1 MHFLRSTYSSSEPG
15 EQTLVVERTE
25 RVQLLHGR
33 DQSLH
38 GRGIHEVE
46 GQQVVDPHG
55 LQGQDGAGQ
64 IGPLDLG
71 HGGGQHLV
79 TVGSLRVQ
87 AVTLTRTR
95 SPRTTRP
102 LLGLSL

>member
-1 MHFLRSTYSSSEPG
+1 MHYLRSTYSSPEPG
-15 EQTLVVERTE
+15 EQTLVIECTE
-25 RVQLLHGR
+25 RVQLLHGG
-33 DQSLH
+33 DQGLH
-38 GRGIHEVE
+38 GRGVHEVE
-46 GQQVVDPHG
+46 GQQVVDPHR

-79 TVGSLRVQ
+79 TVGSFRVQ